1 MIRVKSAL
9 TAVFVAA
16 AAALAVSVFVVS
28 VGAAPYVPG
37 EENPSEAQ
45 YGGKDGSET
54 RSDTGYY
61 EFYDRWTDDLSKET
75 PSESAGGTLSQGS
88 NPAARA
94 PAKKLEIMEPPTPY
108 SQVVDNATPGRFYS
122 ARPWKKADGISSRYG
137 KDFRHT
143 RPGKAGAP

>member
-28 VGAAPYVPG
+28 VGAAPDAIG
-37 EENPSEAQ
+37 GENPSEAQ
-45 YGGKDGSET
+45 YAGEGGSGTRPDT

-61 EFYDRWTDDLSKET
+61 KFYDRWTDALSKEA
-75 PSESAGGTLSQGS
+75 PSEDTGGTLSEGS
-88 NPAARA
+88 DPAARA
-94 PAKKLEIMEPPTPY
+94 PARKLQIMEPPTPY

-122 ARPWKKADGISSRYG
+122 VRPWK
-137 KDFRHT
+137 
-143 RPGKAGAP
+143 